1 MATHALRPS
10 GVAAR
15 SYAHTERIGF
25 AVFMVVA
32 PLIVLAATILHP
44 AHSAENGTQYYHAA
58 HDHSNAF
65 YASHTLFFLGAV
77 ALLPAVI
84 GLARLV
90 QPGHPKAAFWGLV
103 LSAMGFVA
111 WGALDGMDY
120 MTYVAGSSSNLDTA
134 TMQTYIDD
142 ALANTAILVPITIVF
157 LLLIIG
163 LSVLCVGLHRAAIIP
178 FWLALLMPIGVVGV
192 ISSLEYPPVL
202 IGSALLLV
210 ASMGTVGLRQLRAP
224 DDATA
229 SQPALS

>member
-1 MATHALRPS
+1 MATHALQPA

-25 AVFMVVA
+25 GIFMVVA
-32 PLIVLAATILHP
+32 PLIVLGATILHP
-44 AHSAENGTQYYHAA
+44 AHSTEDGTQYYHAA

-77 ALLPAVI
+77 ALIPAVI

-90 QPGHPKAAFWGLV
+90 HPSHPKAAFWGLV
-103 LSAMGFVA
+103 LSAMGFIG

-134 TMQTYIDD
+134 AMQTYVDD
-142 ALANTAILVPITIVF
+142 ALANTAILIPISIVF

-163 LSVLCVGLHRAAIIP
+163 LSVLCAGLHRAGIAP
-178 FWLALLMPIGVVGV
+178 FWLSLLIPLGVVGV
-192 ISSLEYPPVL
+192 IGTLEYPPLL

-210 ASMGTVGLRQLRAP
+210 ASMGTIGLRQLRAP

-229 SQPALS
+229 SQPAPS